1 MSDNLIKIVDDD
13 APVHNLGNSNV
24 NTPGNDKDE
33 YGKTPRRRK
42 INRIVIRS
50 MWWTFGIITVLSL
63 GFFVLSYNNVIGDM
77 PKIDDLKNPIDQYAT
92 VIYSADGKE
101 MGRFYNSN
109 SNRLYADYQDIAPCL
124 VDALIAT
131 EDSRFIEHSGVD
143 IRALMRVVFKTGMG
157 GDKSSGG
164 GSTITQ
170 QLAKLLYTDHPA
182 RNTRARAR
190 QKLDEWVM
198 AVKLE
203 RYYSKEEIIKL
214 YLNQFDFL
222 YNAKGIRSAANIY
235 FSKEASELQ
244 LHEAAVLVGMLKNP
258 SLYNPVRNPKNAT
271 SRRNVVFDQMVKADK
286 ITQAQADS
294 LKELPLGLK
303 FHRIDHRTG
312 IAPYFRE
319 ELRRI
324 MTAKRPNRSDYH
336 AWEQQKFVDD
346 SIAWEINP
354 LFGWIE
360 KNPKPDGSKYNLY
373 TDGLRIYTTINS
385 RMQQYAEE
393 AVHEHMSDLQARF
406 FKEKKGVK
414 GAPYTTN
421 RSELSEAQL
430 NRLIENAL
438 KNTERMRILKLNKAS
453 KEQIDKEFNT
463 PIPMTVFAYN
473 DKGFVDT
480 IMSPRD
486 SVLYH
491 KHILRTGFMSMDPV
505 NGYVKAYV
513 GGPDFH
519 FFQYDMVSTGR
530 RQVGSTIKPFLY
542 AYAMDEG
549 YTPCDEFLNEQ
560 PTIYDETGRP
570 WSPRNS
576 GNSHVGE
583 MVTLRW
589 ALTNSNNWISARLMA
604 ALKPATLVRYMHNFG
619 ITNHIDPVLALCLG
633 PCDISVREMVG
644 AYSAFA
650 NKGMH
655 VEPMFVTAI
664 ADANGNIISE
674 FHSRQNQVLS
684 EKGYYKILSILL
696 NVVDSGTGN
705 RLRRAPFNLTAQ
717 MGGKTG
723 TTNSNSDGW
732 FMSFTPE
739 LVSGVWVGGEERY
752 IHFNSMANGQGAAM
766 ALPIYGKYIRKVYDD
781 PELPYTQSSRFSFP
795 NIDLC
800 EQEYFGEYEE
810 EDVVEESFEGVFD

>member
-1 MSDNLIKIVDDD
+1 MIKIVDDD
-13 APVHNLGNSNV
+13 APVHNLGNHNV

-271 SRRNVVFDQMVKADK
+271 SRRNVVFDQMVKAEK

-393 AVHEHMSDLQARF
+393 AVHEHMSDLQSRF

-430 NRLIENAL
+430 NRLIDNAL

-463 PIPMTVFAYN
+463 PIHMTVFAYN

-732 FMSFTPE
+732 FMCFTPE

-800 EQEYFGEYEE
+800 EQEYFGEYGEE
-810 EDVVEESFEGVFD
+810 EVVEESFEGVFD